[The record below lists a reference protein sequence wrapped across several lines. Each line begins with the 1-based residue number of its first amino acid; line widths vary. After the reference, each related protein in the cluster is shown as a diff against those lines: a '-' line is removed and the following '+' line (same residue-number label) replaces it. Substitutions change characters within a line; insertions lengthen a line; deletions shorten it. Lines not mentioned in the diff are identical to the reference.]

1 MKTLDRYILKEL
13 MGPFLFGIAAF
24 TSLMFAGK
32 ELFRIT
38 ELLAEYHAPLL
49 KAAELVIL
57 HLPSLVVMT
66 LPMAMLLAALLG
78 FGRLSSDSETVA
90 LFAGGISLYR
100 IAVPVVIMS
109 LFVTAGSFVLNEMVV
124 PVTNAK
130 HEAIRRQLAN
140 EPLTSDKPFWVISA
154 NNGVTNMVFYV
165 QRGFNATTGTLRD
178 VAIIQ
183 YWNNKPAVFI
193 YAREAIWKG
202 ENEWVLKDGYSQNL
216 GSGTTV
222 MVPFQESQTREIKI
236 DKTPEQLALYQRK
249 YDELSFSQLRDYIRM
264 LQEQGADVS
273 EYRVRL
279 YQKIALPL
287 ASMVFALVGTPLGL
301 RPYRSSSA
309 MGLGLSIVII
319 FAYWVLTHYT
329 FILGRNGAI
338 SPAAAS
344 FIPALVGIIAGIALM
359 VRAAK

>member
-165 QRGFNATTGTLRD
+165 QRLQRNNRHLRD

-222 MVPFQESQTREIKI
+222 MV
-236 DKTPEQLALYQRK
+236 
-249 YDELSFSQLRDYIRM
+249 LSRIANARD
-264 LQEQGADVS
+264 Q
-273 EYRVRL
+273 
-279 YQKIALPL
+279 
-287 ASMVFALVGTPLGL
+287 
-301 RPYRSSSA
+301 
-309 MGLGLSIVII
+309 
-319 FAYWVLTHYT
+319 
-329 FILGRNGAI
+329 N
-338 SPAAAS
+338 
-344 FIPALVGIIAGIALM
+344 
-359 VRAAK
+359 